1 MSKSDPPDLVRA
13 NPESAPLRG
22 KTILVTRARAQS
34 EDITTQLE
42 ALGAAVFHCPTIEVV
57 SPSSWAQLDAS
68 IGKIKEYDWIVFTSA
83 NGARFFFRRL
93 GEMRSEGV
101 AALAEHV
108 VCAIGPATA
117 RAIEAAGAVAH
128 LTASD
133 SKGEGALTAIIDH
146 VGGAENV
153 RGLRFLIPRAR
164 VAREIL
170 PAGLRSLGAHVD
182 GVETYQTV
190 RPDVQPE
197 RIIRLF
203 KENSIDAITFTSSS
217 TVSNFAELVG
227 LTDLS
232 DLLGNTLVACI
243 GPVTAET
250 AVSHGLGRIIQ
261 PRLHNAAELV
271 GSIVESIGQE

>member
-1 MSKSDPPDLVRA
+1 MSKSDPPGLIPD

-34 EDITTQLE
+34 QELTVQLE
-42 ALGAAVFHCPTIEVV
+42 ALGAAVIHCPTIEVV
-57 SPSSWAQLDAS
+57 PPSSWAQLDAS

-101 AALAEHV
+101 EALAAHV
-108 VCAIGPATA
+108 VCAIGQATA
-117 RAIEAAGAVAH
+117 RAIDAAGAVAH
-128 LTASD
+128 VTASD

-146 VGGAENV
+146 VGGDENV

-164 VAREIL
+164 VARETL

-182 GVETYQTV
+182 AVETYQTV
-190 RPDVQPE
+190 KPDIQPE

-232 DLLGNTLVACI
+232 DLLGTTLVACI

-261 PRLHNAAELV
+261 PELYNAAELV
-271 GSIVESIGQE
+271 GSIVESIGRE